1 VHKVDVISLYNTV
14 NAGVRA
20 RALTWLERLG
30 LDHQL
35 HSYFDGGAAGLGVFA
50 RSPGRAAC
58 SERQLRALAEK
69 RPDTLFLRREAT
81 PLGRGRLEDRLLRSS
96 RHGVYDIDDALYHDV
111 RGWAFER
118 LFSKG
123 ATAAQAAAAAD
134 VVIVGNSYLAEWASA
149 LNNEVRIVPTCVE
162 PEAYRV
168 KRSYDIADGPR
179 LVWLGT
185 PSGERYVADIAP
197 ALQRLN
203 REHDARVTIV
213 GSVQEQLGDLEAVI
227 DRVPWSL
234 LHVHDAIGTYDIGL
248 MPLRD
253 TPYERGKCA
262 YKLLEY
268 GAAGLPSV
276 ASPVGAN
283 ASILREAGAPAP
295 RTTDEWY
302 QALDGLLRAPAA
314 ERARLGG
321 QLREVVADGYSF
333 ARHESAWRWAVVP

>member
-1 VHKVDVISLYNTV
+1 MHKVDVISLYGTV

-50 RSPGRAAC
+50 RSPGRAAR
-58 SERQLRALAEK
+58 SERHLRALAEQ
-69 RPDTLFLRREAT
+69 RPGTLFLRREAT

-111 RGWAFER
+111 RSWAFER

-123 ATAAQAAAAAD
+123 ATAARAAAAAD

-149 LNNEVRIVPTCVE
+149 LNDEVRIVPTCVE
-162 PEAYRV
+162 PDDYRS
-168 KRSYDIADGPR
+168 KRSYDIADEPR

-185 PSGERYVADIAP
+185 PSGERYLADIAP
-197 ALQRLN
+197 ALQRIN
-203 REHDARVTIV
+203 REHGARVTIV
-213 GSVQEQLGDLEAVI
+213 GSVQEHLGDLEAVI

-234 LHVHDAIGTYDIGL
+234 PHVHDAISTYDIGL
-248 MPLRD
+248 MPLRN

-283 ASILREAGAPAP
+283 ASILQEAGAPAP
-295 RTTDEWY
+295 RTNDDWY
-302 QALDGLLRAPAA
+302 QALAKLMTAPSV
-314 ERARLGG
+314 ERAQLGARLHD
-321 QLREVVADGYSF
+321 VVAAGYSF
-333 ARHESAWRWAVVP
+333 ARHESAWRTAVVP